1 MANPIVTRVN
11 SRGIPCIRNINA
23 TLDDTRMTITFA
35 PHANVSDYFQG
46 LFLVKLDNIPPT
58 PTGADPVPVYLFT
71 EGYLGSEKQLFT
83 PQSEPVPSNEVEDGV
98 YLCFYDSTTNKVRV
112 MM

>member
-1 MANPIVTRVN
+1 MAIVTRVN

-23 TLDDTRMTITFA
+23 TVDATRLTLTFA

-46 LFLVKLDNIPPT
+46 LFLVYLTNLPT
-58 PTGADPVPVYLFT
+58 TEATDLPVYLST

-83 PQSEPVPSNEVEDGV
+83 PQSAPVTNQEVAEGV
-98 YLCFYDSTTNKVRV
+98 YLCFYDSTSGKVRV